1 MKTPGESPF
10 LFLALGLC
18 ALLLAMSLHYDM
30 RAAVLNDQA
39 ARDKAA
45 CLTLGEELRQLR
57 VRCSFAM
64 NLEQIE
70 RSAREDLGMQRLCA
84 EQIVRADQTVG

>member
-10 LFLALGLC
+10 LCMALGFC
-18 ALLLAMSLHYDM
+18 GLLLAMSLRYDM

-45 CLTLGEELRQLR
+45 CGELTEELRQLR

-64 NLEQIE
+64 NLEEID
-70 RSAREDLGMQRLCA
+70 RSARKLGMQPLCA
-84 EQIVRADQTVG
+84 EQIVRAFQTLG